1 METVVTYQPL
11 VIEKTLKKSR
21 LNISKINLFI
31 FHQANLNLIKY
42 LTEKM
47 GISKD
52 KVHNTMIKY
61 GNMAD
66 ASLAITL
73 ADAVNKKK

>member
-1 METVVTYQPL
+1 MNGLETWKQVVTYQPL

-47 GISKD
+47 GISK
-52 KVHNTMIKY
+52 IK
-61 GNMAD
+61 
-66 ASLAITL
+66 STIQ
-73 ADAVNKKK
+73 